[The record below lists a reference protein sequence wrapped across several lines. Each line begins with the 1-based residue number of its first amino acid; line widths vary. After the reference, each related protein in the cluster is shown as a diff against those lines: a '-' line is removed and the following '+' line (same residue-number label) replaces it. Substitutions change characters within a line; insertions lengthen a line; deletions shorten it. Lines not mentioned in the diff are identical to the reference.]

1 MSSDSG
7 PRAAGIGAA
16 AGKPVHLASGP
27 MRALA
32 VRSVRRAQGVL
43 GQATRSA
50 RVLPS
55 VLIVGAQRGGTTSM
69 FKALRQHPA
78 MLAPVT
84 GKGVHFFDL
93 AYERG
98 LNWYRGNFPLQRT
111 VDAASSTAG
120 IAARTFESSPYYL
133 WHPHVAARIAAD
145 LDEIRCLV
153 LVRDPVERAYSAHEH
168 ETRKGFE
175 TETFE
180 RALELEASRLAGA
193 DRELAEHPLA
203 PHYSHQHHAYR
214 ARGIYAP
221 QVERLAGELGKDRV
235 LVVDSQAF
243 FETPETEMAEV
254 WSFLGLGE
262 PAGIVYERHNARHR
276 NPMDLGVRAE
286 LEEFFTP
293 HDADLTSWLRRVPS
307 WRQDRPESR
316 PSPDQRQRTDGP
328 DQ

>member
-1 MSSDSG
+1 MDNIFQFLQN
-7 PRAAGIGAA
+7 AIGTGSYVLASNTKTMDMAQLLALAA
-16 AGKPVHLASGP
+16 ALGWASGI
-27 MRALA
+27 RLYLVVFITGLA
-32 VRSVRRAQGVL
+32 GML
-43 GQATRSA
+43 GWLP
-50 RVLPS
+50 LPS
-55 VLIVGAQRGGTTSM
+55 GLHVL
-69 FKALRQHPA
+69 QHPA

-111 VDAASSTAG
+111 VDAASSAAG

-293 HDADLTSWLRRVPS
+293 HDAELTSWLRRVPS